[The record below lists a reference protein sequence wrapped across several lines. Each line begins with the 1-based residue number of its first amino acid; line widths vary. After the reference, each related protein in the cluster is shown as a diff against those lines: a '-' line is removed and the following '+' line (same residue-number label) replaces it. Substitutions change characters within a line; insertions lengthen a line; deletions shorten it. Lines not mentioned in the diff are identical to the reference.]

1 MPHMQS
7 QPKTRTI
14 ALRTLSGPILV
25 LGAVESAWAHDA
37 GGGMS
42 GFASGLLHPML
53 GFDHLLA
60 MVAVGI
66 WASILGTRAVLRLP
80 LLFLVLMAAG
90 GALAMGGVPLP
101 AVEAGIAASAVILGL
116 VVAAALAPSPATA
129 AVIVGGF
136 AILHGHAHG
145 SELPQATSAL
155 GYAAGFILATA
166 LLHLIGIGLGRLMR
180 WPVGQLAVRTS
191 GGAIALAGLAFLSG
205 LA

>member
-1 MPHMQS
+1 L
-7 QPKTRTI
+7 R
-14 ALRTLSGPILV
+14 ALGGPILV
-25 LGAVESAWAHDA
+25 LGAAESAWAHDA
-37 GGGMS
+37 AGGMG

-66 WASILGTRAVLRLP
+66 WASMLGTRAVLRLP

-116 VVAAALAPSPATA
+116 VVAAALAPSPAIA

-145 SELPQATSAL
+145 SELPQAASGL

-166 LLHLIGIGLGRLMR
+166 LLHLVGIGLGRLMR
-180 WPVGQLAVRTS
+180 WPVGQVAVRAS
-191 GGAIALAGLAFLSG
+191 GGAIALAGVAFLFG